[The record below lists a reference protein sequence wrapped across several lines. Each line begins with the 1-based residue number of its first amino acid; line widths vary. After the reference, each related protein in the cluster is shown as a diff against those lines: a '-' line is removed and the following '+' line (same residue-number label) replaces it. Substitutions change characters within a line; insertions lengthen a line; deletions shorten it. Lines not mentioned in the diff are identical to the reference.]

1 MNTYLSIKFS
11 IKPSQEPRLFV
22 AAFLSAKTK
31 EIVSLSGENKAK
43 KTFFEKTCKFNHNYL
58 CIFKKLYNFEHYYL
72 RNQK

>member
-1 MNTYLSIKFS
+1 
-11 IKPSQEPRLFV
+11 V

-43 KTFFEKTCKFNHNYL
+43 EIFFEKTCKFNHNYL